1 MRRPWRAG
9 AQPNRFMRTADSYRG
24 GTTRE
29 YDPHGRAGR
38 PVPICLA
45 QDIGAEASMARYR
58 MDLFKPGRRL
68 GHRPALWR
76 RHDIFAFD
84 DGAAKV
90 TA

>member
-1 MRRPWRAG
+1 
-9 AQPNRFMRTADSYRG
+9 
-24 GTTRE
+24 
-29 YDPHGRAGR
+29 
-38 PVPICLA
+38 
-45 QDIGAEASMARYR
+45 

-90 TA
+90 AAEEYYLNHPARLSLKSFSLYNGGGRFVCESQAKSD